1 MPLSVSINNRA
12 HPVVPNSGPGA
23 HRPLHTL
30 NVISNKHNRFMVK
43 LISSLIP
50 TPGVGVSDKG
60 DVQNVQC

>member
-1 MPLSVSINNRA
+1 MYPLTTEHIQA
-12 HPVVPNSGPGA
+12 VVPNPDPGA
-23 HRPLHTL
+23 PRPLHTL
-30 NVISNKHNRFMVK
+30 HVILNKHKGFMIK